1 MRNALILTLT
11 LLGFSL
17 PGATQSPVNLMIEV
31 QVDSARQDSRS
42 GVQAWAGSSGFGVQG
57 TDQRQTR
64 SGHSGQRLLVMD
76 GGQAAIRVG
85 STRPLRLR
93 QVQRGPWGEVV
104 SEQIVYRSLGTG
116 FKIRPRLMGER
127 VAIDILSSTQESGAT
142 PSQPNQVNALE
153 LSTTVSGRLGEWI
166 ELGDN
171 VETSDGAG
179 ESLQGQQIRLRV
191 DLAQ

>member
-1 MRNALILTLT
+1 MRNALMLTLA

-17 PGATQSPVNLMIEV
+17 PGATQSQVNLMIEV
-31 QVDSARQDSRS
+31 QVDSARQDNRS
-42 GVQAWAGSSGFGVQG
+42 GVQAWAGSGGISVQG
-57 TDQRQTR
+57 IDQRQTR

-93 QVQRGPWGEVV
+93 QIQRGPWGEVV

-116 FKIRPRLMGER
+116 FKIRPRLMGDR
-127 VAIDILSSTQESGAT
+127 VAIEILASTQETGGA
-142 PSQPNQVNALE
+142 PDQVNALE

-171 VETSDGAG
+171 VETSYGAG
-179 ESLQGQQIRLRV
+179 DSSQGQQIRLRV